1 VIISTII
8 LFAISYFLAFILDR
22 YFARRK
28 EKKENEARAIRTF
41 SENLMERLLPF
52 YVFNLRIMN
61 KLDLMGKTD
70 FKFKPSTLGEDIISL
85 YEVTGKAFAVLKKS
99 EHLQT
104 IIDLLQLLELF
115 QDSIVKNMKTEK
127 LHEMRI
133 DIMKYLGYIKQI
145 VEEEMSQY
153 RAILDADLSK
163 YKHFPKLEY
172 KTFMDTQDNYNK
184 KKEFILKYLK
194 EM

>member
-1 VIISTII
+1 M
-8 LFAISYFLAFILDR
+8 ADR

-70 FKFKPSTLGEDIISL
+70 FKFKPSTLDKDIISL

-99 EHLQT
+99 EHIQT

-133 DIMKYLGYIKQI
+133 DIIKNLGYIKQI
-145 VEEEMSQY
+145 VEEEMSQH

-163 YKHFPKLEY
+163 YKHYPKLEY